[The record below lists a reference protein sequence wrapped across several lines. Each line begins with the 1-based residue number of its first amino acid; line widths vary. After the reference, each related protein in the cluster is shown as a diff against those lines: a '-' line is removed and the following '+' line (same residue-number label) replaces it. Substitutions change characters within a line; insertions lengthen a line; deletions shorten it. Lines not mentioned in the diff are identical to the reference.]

1 MLEPGPVRDA
11 VANWDNVAPAL
22 LERARREAVGGVL
35 DHDTAELVEQLRTG
49 PDASTFAAVPR
60 VVAPLVPVIDV
71 HFNVDGTTLRWFSIV
86 STIGTPV
93 DVTAQ
98 ELRVEAFYPA
108 DANTEHDWRAITDEN
123 DA

>member
-11 VANWDNVAPAL
+11 VANWEDVAPSL

-35 DHDTAELVEQLRTG
+35 DHDTAEFVQQLRTG
-49 PDASTFAAVPR
+49 PDAATFATVPR
-60 VVAPLVPVIDV
+60 VVGPLVPVIDV
-71 HFNVDGTTLRWFSIV
+71 HFNVDDTMLRWFSVV

-98 ELRVEAFYPA
+98 ELRVEAFFPA
-108 DANTEHDWRAITDEN
+108 DEDTEQRWRSMVGKIA
-123 DA
+123 